1 MKLSVASKIE
11 ENKGFFLIIEKVRF
25 KLLKAFNEFEK
36 IYEIRGF
43 QVMLDY
49 DLAEM
54 YEVET
59 KRLNEIVKRNLKRF
73 PEDFMFKLDKQDVI
87 NLRSQIATSSSHG
100 GTRYLPYAFTEQG
113 VAMLN
118 GLLNSDVAIQVNIM
132 IMRIFVQIRK
142 FALSNSELSEKLKE
156 IESKYDKQF
165 DDVFDAINYLL
176 KKDKIDKQTKSRQEI
191 GYKIN
196 D

>member
-1 MKLSVASKIE
+1 MKPV
-11 ENKGFFLIIEKVRF
+11 LIHQ
-25 KLLKAFNEFEK
+25 K

-43 QVMLDY
+43 QVMLDK
-49 DLAEM
+49 DLATL

-59 KRLNEIVKRNLKRF
+59 KYLNLIVKRNIERF
-73 PEDFMFKLDKQDVI
+73 PRDFMFQLTI
-87 NLRSQIATSSSHG
+87 EEWNSLRLQIATSKGKG

-113 VAMLN
+113 VAMLS

-132 IMRIFVQIRK
+132 IMRTFVQIRK

-176 KKDKIDKQTKSRQEI
+176 KKDTIDKQTKSRKEI
-191 GYKIN
+191 GYKN
-196 D
+196 Q

>member
-43 QVMLDY
+43 QVMLDF

-54 YEVET
+54 YKVET

-73 PEDFMFKLDKQDVI
+73 PEDFMFKLDK
-87 NLRSQIATSSSHG
+87 
-100 GTRYLPYAFTEQG
+100 
-113 VAMLN
+113 
-118 GLLNSDVAIQVNIM
+118 
-132 IMRIFVQIRK
+132 
-142 FALSNSELSEKLKE
+142 
-156 IESKYDKQF
+156 
-165 DDVFDAINYLL
+165 
-176 KKDKIDKQTKSRQEI
+176 
-191 GYKIN
+191 
-196 D
+196 